1 MKKNQLKYIIIAT
14 VCALTALTNTVC
26 AQAINQWKNDQKVG
40 QWEDGSMWKLN
51 HSPRRSE
58 RIQIRTSEATITIN
72 ETVAL
77 NQGIQLYGEQLY
89 LNGTGKIDL
98 INPFIHNKTIDIP
111 ASCDGSSTLTIT
123 DQVSVNAR
131 ILLSGKTYGTSPC
144 KGTLILKDQSYVT
157 GALCIGND
165 GAGVGM
171 VVLGDQSTFHI
182 TDINLQTDS
191 DKGGRANLHV
201 MSGTLWIT
209 LSEKSARTFLNDPSQ
224 QIVVGNKGTL
234 ILQSSQTTDQKSAM
248 IRNLIRKHRIV
259 TYRGSTL
266 DIPVILDDKI
276 SVRTT
281 DYIPQENASTMADD
295 NSDKENANKKS
306 SSKKMI
312 IYILIFV
319 VTLLLVFV
327 SKKFIN
333 TSTDED

>member
-1 MKKNQLKYIIIAT
+1 MKKNQFKHTIITT
-14 VCALTALTNTVC
+14 VCALIALTNTVC
-26 AQAINQWKNDQKVG
+26 ARAINQWKNDQKVG

-51 HSPRRSE
+51 HPPKRSE

-72 ETVAL
+72 EYVAV
-77 NQGIQLYGEQLY
+77 NQGIQLYGEHLY
-89 LNGTGKIDL
+89 LKGTGKIDL
-98 INPFIHNKTIDIP
+98 INPVIHNKTIDIP

-123 DQVSVNAR
+123 DQVSINAR

-144 KGTLILKDQSYVT
+144 KGTLILKDQSRIT
-157 GALCIGND
+157 GALCIGHD

-171 VVLGDQSTFHI
+171 VILGDQSTFHI
-182 TDINLQTDS
+182 TDINLQTDR
-191 DKGGRANLHV
+191 DKGGKANLHV

-209 LSEKSARTFLNDPSQ
+209 LSDKSARTFLNDPSQ

-248 IRNLIRKHRIV
+248 IRNLIRRHRIV
-259 TYRGSTL
+259 TYSGSTL

-281 DYIPQENASTMADD
+281 DYIPQENASAMTDD
-295 NSDKENANKKS
+295 NMENANKKP

-312 IYILIFV
+312 LYTLIFV
-319 VTLLLVFV
+319 TTLPLVFI

-333 TSTDED
+333 TSNDED